1 MAQTFYALVAVFSF
15 SLLGLT
21 MHRQTADT
29 ERHAIEAEVEA
40 AALDLALLWGNKVK
54 ALAFDE
60 ADVDATTIRPVANV
74 DGLTPVAAFGPDA
87 TEATL
92 ADYDDVDDMHG
103 LTVQV
108 EQPLGNGIYVFDVH
122 VAVRY
127 ADPLDFER
135 TGVAGPTTAKMVTL
149 TIADQGTDLSQP
161 DPAGRHV
168 QLALPVTSVKRHI
181 HW

>member
-29 ERHAIEAEVEA
+29 ERNAIEAEVEA
-40 AALDLALLWGNKVK
+40 AALDLALLWSNRVK

-60 ADVDATTIRPVANV
+60 ADAGARAMRSVRNV
-74 DGLTPVAAFGPDA
+74 TGLTPTDSFGPDA
-87 TEATL
+87 SEATL
-92 ADYDDVDDMHG
+92 ADYDDVDDLHG
-103 LTVQV
+103 TAVLV
-108 EQPLGNGIYVFDVH
+108 EVPLGNGVYAFEVNVS
-122 VAVRY
+122 VRY

-149 TIADQGTDLSQP
+149 TIADPGTDLRPP

-168 QLALPVTSVKRHI
+168 ELTLPVTSVKRHI

>member
-40 AALDLALLWGNKVK
+40 AALDLAIVWSNRVK

-60 ADVDATTIRPVANV
+60 ADVDEHPMRATA
-74 DGLTPVAAFGPDA
+74 DGLTPLAAFGPDA
-87 TEATL
+87 AEATL
-92 ADYDDVDDMHG
+92 DDYDDVDDLDG
-103 LTVQV
+103 TVIDANL
-108 EQPLGNGIYVFDVH
+108 PLGTGLYPFAVH
-122 VAVRY
+122 VSVRY

-135 TGVAGPTTAKMVTL
+135 PGVIGPTTAKMVTL
-149 TIADQGTDLSQP
+149 VIADQGADLSQSG
-161 DPAGRHV
+161 PAGRHV
-168 QLALPVTSVKRHI
+168 ELSFPVTSVKRHL